1 MRVAMQWLAMKG
13 GSRMTDALNKSLD
26 RWIGAGLMD
35 ANAASRIRT
44 FEESERSKE
53 GLRWPVLL
61 ALALGGV
68 LLCAGVLLFVAAHWD
83 QLSPTSRFTLVLLLT
98 GLFPIA
104 GALTMDRFPA
114 LAATLYAVGTIC
126 VGAGIFLTA
135 QIFNLQE
142 YWPSGILLWAVGALA
157 GWLLLR
163 LWPQCVLLALLVPA
177 WLAGEWQVRTQGYSY
192 SSRLIL
198 DGLLLL
204 SLTYLTARIGA
215 EDSMPRRGLAWIG
228 GISLLPLA
236 ILAFIEER
244 QSLWFWRGRPEMPET
259 VRVFGWSIAVGA
271 PLLLAFLLRRKSAWV
286 NALSAVWVL
295 VIGTFHPSAAGPL
308 RIDAWNTL
316 GPYFWAGLGALG
328 LIGWGLLERRRER
341 INLGVV
347 GFALTI
353 VIFYFSDV
361 MDKLGRAASLIGLG
375 VLFLFGGWA
384 LERMRRR
391 LVAHVSGGMQ

>member
-1 MRVAMQWLAMKG
+1 
-13 GSRMTDALNKSLD
+13 MTDALNKRLD

-35 ANAASRIRT
+35 ANAAARIRT

-83 QLSPTSRFTLVLLLT
+83 QLSPTWRFTLVLLLT

-104 GALTMDRFPA
+104 GALTTDRFPS
-114 LAATLYAVGTIC
+114 LAATFYAVGTIC
-126 VGAGIFLTA
+126 AGAGIFLTA

-142 YWPSGILLWAVGALA
+142 HWPSGILLWSIGALA
-157 GWLLLR
+157 GWLILR
-163 LWPQCVLLALLVPA
+163 QWPQSVLLALLVPA
-177 WLAGEWQVRTQGYSY
+177 WLAGEWQVRTEGYSY

-204 SLTYLTARIGA
+204 SFTYLTARTGA
-215 EDSMPRRGLAWIG
+215 EDSVPRRGLAWIG
-228 GISLLPLA
+228 RISLLPLA
-236 ILAFIEER
+236 ILAFIEQRE
-244 QSLWFWRGRPEMPET
+244 SLWSWRGRPGVPD
-259 VRVFGWSIAVGA
+259 VVGVAGWMIAVGA
-271 PLLLAFLLRRKSAWV
+271 PLLLAFLLRRKAAWI

-295 VIGTFHPSAAGPL
+295 VIGTFHPAAAGSL
-308 RIDAWNTL
+308 RIHAWNTL

-328 LIGWGLLERRRER
+328 LIGWGLLERRSER
-341 INLGVV
+341 INLGVA
-347 GFALTI
+347 GFALT
-353 VIFYFSDV
+353 VVVFYFSDV

-384 LERMRRR
+384 LERMRRK

>member
-1 MRVAMQWLAMKG
+1 
-13 GSRMTDALNKSLD
+13 MTDILNKRLD
-26 RWIGAGLMD
+26 RWISAGVMD
-35 ANAASRIRT
+35 AHTAARIRA

-61 ALALGGV
+61 ALGLGAV

-83 QLSPTSRFTLVLLLT
+83 ELSPTWRFTLVLLLT

-104 GALTMDRFPA
+104 GALTMNRFPA
-114 LAATLYAVGTIC
+114 LAATFYAIGTIC

-142 YWPSGILLWAVGALA
+142 HWPSGILLWAIGALA
-157 GWLLLR
+157 GWLILR
-163 LWPQCVLLALLVPA
+163 QWPQSVLLALLVPA
-177 WLAGEWQVRTQGYSY
+177 WLAGEWQVRTEGYSY
-192 SSRLIL
+192 SGRLIL

-204 SLTYLTARIGA
+204 SLTYLTGRTGA
-215 EDSMPRRGLAWIG
+215 EDSVLRRGLAWIG

-236 ILAFIEER
+236 ILAFVEER
-244 QSLWFWRGRPEMPET
+244 ELLWSWRGRPEVPEM
-259 VRVFGWSIAVGA
+259 VRVFGWIIGIGA
-271 PLLLAFLLRRKSAWV
+271 PLLLAFVLRRKAAWV

-295 VIGTFHPSAAGPL
+295 VIGTFHSVDSAAAGPL
-308 RIDAWNTL
+308 RIYAWSTL
-316 GPYFWAGLGALG
+316 GPYFGAGLGALG
-328 LIGWGLLERRRER
+328 LIGWGLLERHRGR
-341 INLGVV
+341 INLGVA
-347 GFALTI
+347 GFALTV

-384 LERMRRR
+384 LERMRRK